1 MIFALIN
8 SPKQQEELNQAL
20 SDAKDVK
27 WYKRLKVIQLSSKG
41 KSVPQLS
48 SEFDLCP
55 LTIRH
60 YIHQYNQGGLE
71 SLVPSYGRGGLKKLT
86 LTAEEWEQLLK
97 RSPSQFDRLN
107 TAQRNWTQR
116 LLVAYCQE
124 YLKISVTQTAICK
137 CLSKLGIKW
146 KRGKLKVTSPDAL
159 YQVKRERVQK
169 LREKALQGNLSSHDA
184 ENADPCSE
192 KKKVD

>member
-1 MIFALIN
+1 MPIAPPLM
-8 SPKQQEELNQAL
+8 
-20 SDAKDVK
+20 DAKDVK

-41 KSVPQLS
+41 RTVPQLS
-48 SEFDLCP
+48 SEFNLCP

-71 SLVPSYGRGGLKKLT
+71 SLLPSYGRGGLKKLT
-86 LTAEEWEQLLK
+86 LTQEEWEQLLK

-107 TAQRNWTQR
+107 TAQRREHALPAFIRNWTQQ

-124 YLKISVTQTAICK
+124 YRSISVTQTAICK
-137 CLSKLGIKW
+137 CLAKLGLKW
-146 KRGKLKVTSPDAL
+146 NRGKLKVTSPDAL
-159 YQVKRERVQK
+159 YSVKRERVEA